1 MQEVG
6 NLRWNRLVQKAAIH
20 LPKMITDA
28 NPYGTSNSTFG
39 IISPLVHSEKD
50 FASRKLDE
58 GRMAHPPSGC
68 PVPRRQLWSAQ
79 YCSLK
84 FRIPVSG
91 KRPLPSYRVAE
102 VLRLCFLSQAHF
114 ALQQRIF
121 STPRNENTPNVLNGR
136 KYHAR
141 ELSGVYSGCSTAHF
155 HAIHGSDLPRLSQAD
170 GVQGQ
175 KAHPIQ
181 QRTDGSDLSLRHLRC
196 RDQEDSQGVVEIEW
210 AAALIGR
217 PTEIELR
224 NRLAGVIRVTGWPGS
239 VSPAR
244 TRGCLVSMP
253 WSGYIPRAP
262 RRVL

>member
-1 MQEVG
+1 MPIVVG
-6 NLRWNRLVQKAAIH
+6 SKLFPQ
-20 LPKMITDA
+20 
-28 NPYGTSNSTFG
+28 
-39 IISPLVHSEKD
+39 ISDTGL
-50 FASRKLDE
+50 
-58 GRMAHPPSGC
+58 
-68 PVPRRQLWSAQ
+68 
-79 YCSLK
+79 
-84 FRIPVSG
+84 SG

-224 NRLAGVIRVTGWPGS
+224 NRPCRCDPSHRLARLSFTGSYEGLLGEYAMVWLHPASATASTIAPARLNMWSSTNVPLGLVARRSSYCMLVRLGTSGS
-239 VSPAR
+239 KPYDVSPGHDHGSEQQQ
-244 TRGCLVSMP
+244 RG
-253 WSGYIPRAP
+253 
-262 RRVL
+262 